1 MEMKHERVTMNSED
15 VKTKISTLWIFV
27 MFNMLVADIFG
38 FMLPGVLEEIIS
50 GTLGIT
56 EVLMLIP
63 AVMIEIPILMIF
75 LSRILKY
82 KVNRIAN
89 IIAVAITIFF
99 VLGMG
104 SITLV
109 YLFFAAIETIAM
121 LLIVWLVWK
130 WPNPEA

>member
-1 MEMKHERVTMNSED
+1 MTTDD

-27 MFNMLVADIFG
+27 MFNMLAADIFG

-56 EVLMLIP
+56 DALMLIP

-75 LSRILKY
+75 LSGILTY
-82 KVNRIAN
+82 KTNRLAN

-99 VLGMG
+99 VVGMG

-109 YLFFAAIETIAM
+109 YIFFATIEVVAM
-121 LLIVWLVWK
+121 LLIVWLAWK
-130 WPNPEA
+130 WPKPEA

>member
-1 MEMKHERVTMNSED
+1 MNTDD

-27 MFNMLVADIFG
+27 MFNMLAADIFG

-56 EVLMLIP
+56 EALMLIP

-82 KVNRIAN
+82 KANRLAN

-99 VLGMG
+99 VVGMG

-109 YLFFAAIETIAM
+109 YIFFATIEVVAM
-121 LLIVWLVWK
+121 LLIVWLAWK
-130 WPNPEA
+130 WLKPEP